1 MRTDPILSPAAPT
14 PSSGWWMEQARSNYA
29 SADYGHFRIITNTG
43 PVQLSGQVQEFLTRR
58 QSSDAPDPVAAV
70 TATARE
76 GRAGATISCGLH
88 GPSHPAQSHPCLSDA
103 RSP

>member
-1 MRTDPILSPAAPT
+1 
-14 PSSGWWMEQARSNYA
+14 MEQARSNYA

-58 QSSDAPDPVAAV
+58 QSSDVPDPVAAV

-76 GRAGATISCGLH
+76 GRDSAGATMSRGLH
-88 GPSHPAQSHPCLSDA
+88 GPSDPAQSHPCLSDA
-103 RSP
+103 RSS